1 MNRTEL
7 LGLLAGGENARVA
20 FHRDGAPPDRLARD
34 LSALLNFRGGRIL
47 FGVADDGGL
56 SGLARSREDFGEWV
70 LGVAG
75 RDLQPRVAPSLEF
88 VELDGRVVGVVGVPA
103 DSLDTPYRAKQE
115 GSWVAF
121 MRAGSASRVATRKQE
136 GQLYRSAAVV
146 RYDLGPVP
154 GAGPEHLDRKRLENY
169 FGTVLGQPMPAG
181 SGREAWLRRLE
192 DADFLKFSAGGAVA
206 TMPGWLIFGKEPR
219 RGPRQAGIAAAA
231 YLGRDQ
237 GTGPA
242 AAEVFRGPLVPRFAE
257 AEAPPG
263 AARAADRGVIDRAVG
278 FVSRNLDAAALR
290 RGARRPR
297 GKALPMAAV
306 REAIV
311 NAVAHRDYALAG
323 ADIEVS
329 LYQDRLEVTSPGGLP
344 DGVTEESM
352 RKGARAARNGR
363 LMDVLRDYGYMAHR
377 GLGVPRRLVDAM
389 RAHNGTDPG
398 LLEVGD
404 GFVVRLW
411 KSPT

>member
-20 FHRDGAPPDRLARD
+20 FHRDGAPPNRLARD
-34 LSALLNFRGGRIL
+34 LSAMLNFRGGQIL

-56 SGLARSREDFGEWV
+56 SGLAQSREDFGEWV
-70 LGVAG
+70 RGVAG
-75 RDLQPRVAPSLEF
+75 RDLQPRVAPGLEF

-115 GSWVAF
+115 GSWVTF
-121 MRAGSASRVATRKQE
+121 VRADSASRTATRKQE
-136 GQLYRSAAVV
+136 RQLYQSAAVV
-146 RYDLGPVP
+146 RYDLDPVP
-154 GAGPEHLDRKRLENY
+154 GAGPERLDRRRIEDY

-181 SGREAWLRRLE
+181 GREAWLLRLE
-192 DADFLKFSAGGAVA
+192 DADFLKFSVGGAVA
-206 TMPGWLIFGKEPR
+206 TMPGWVAFGKEPR
-219 RGPRQAGIAAAA
+219 RGPRQAGVAAAA
-231 YLGRDQ
+231 YLGRNQ
-237 GTGPA
+237 GAGPA
-242 AAEVFRGPLVPRFAE
+242 AAEVIRGPLVPRFAE
-257 AEAPPG
+257 APPG
-263 AARAADRGVIDRAVG
+263 AARAAGRGVIDRAVD
-278 FVSRNLDAAALR
+278 FVSRNLDAAASQ

-311 NAVAHRDYALAG
+311 NAVAHRDYTLED

-329 LYQDRLEVTSPGGLP
+329 LYQDRLEVISPGGLP
-344 DGVTEESM
+344 DGVTAASM

-377 GLGVPRRLVDAM
+377 GLGVPRRLVDTM